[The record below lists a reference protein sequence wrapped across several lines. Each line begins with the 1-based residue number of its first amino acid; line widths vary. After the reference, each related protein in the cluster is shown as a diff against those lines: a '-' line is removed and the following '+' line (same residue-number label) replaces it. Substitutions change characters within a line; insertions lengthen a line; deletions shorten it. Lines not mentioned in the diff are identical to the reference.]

1 MLNLHSLGLVLDWYS
16 SNNCGNFFR
25 ETNIDVFLFNLLYIQ
40 LILLAGTTGSDILTL
55 LSVASDIYSKM
66 NYDDLDCQQKVICEF
81 MEEDMFGKE
90 WPFLINPLIS
100 RDEYY
105 RKNKFH
111 NISLIKRKYN
121 FGAAGNQEWKW
132 IQFDFLLCSFL

>member
-1 MLNLHSLGLVLDWYS
+1 MWQL
-16 SNNCGNFFR
+16 FR

-121 FGAAGNQEWKW
+121 FGAAGNQE
-132 IQFDFLLCSFL
+132 